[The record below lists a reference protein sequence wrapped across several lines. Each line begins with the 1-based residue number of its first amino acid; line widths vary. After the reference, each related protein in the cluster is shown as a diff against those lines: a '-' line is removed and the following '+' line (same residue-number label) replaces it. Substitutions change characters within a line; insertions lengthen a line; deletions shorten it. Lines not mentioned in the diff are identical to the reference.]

1 MFISNK
7 EKSDI
12 NENIIRNKSQIDHV
26 IKHVA
31 KLQVDMGNS
40 DIPHIAQIRSST
52 EQLQKRYFGAKDEIK
67 KLQQQITMLR
77 EINDLIIEKIT
88 KLELFERNREKI
100 VIPKE
105 KVQEMKDAG
114 TWEDPEKRGP
124 LLKDFIKAKW
134 QADEKKQRQ
143 RAYGRKY
150 YLNKKAKKA
159 EQKQQELL

>member
-12 NENIIRNKSQIDHV
+12 NENIIRNKDQIDNV

-40 DIPHIAQIRSST
+40 GLSKIAEMRDTVGQV
-52 EQLQKRYFGAKDEIK
+52 QKMCWGAKDEAK

-77 EINDLIIEKIT
+77 EINDLLIKRMTEIELLTRARSQIT
-88 KLELFERNREKI
+88 
-100 VIPKE
+100 IPKE
-105 KVQEMKDAG
+105 KVQALKDAG
-114 TWEDPEKRGP
+114 IWQDPEKKFQSIR
-124 LLKDFIKAKW
+124 DFVEEKRKAE
-134 QADEKKQRQ
+134 EKKERQ

-150 YLNKKAKKA
+150 YANKKAKKA